1 LIHINGNRFSDES
14 NRTLILRGVNLGGSS
29 KVPTSPDGD
38 TRFAASLQNPGGVSF
53 IGRPF
58 PLEEADEH
66 FARLKKWGFTFLRFL
81 ITWEAVE
88 HSGPGIYDQA
98 YLDYLFAVVKKANDH
113 EISLFID
120 PHQDVWSRFNGGDGA
135 PAWTFEAANMDWTH
149 FVGTGAA
156 VLEYASGN
164 FYPPLIW
171 GTNGIK
177 LAGAT
182 MFTLFFA
189 GNDFAP
195 QVKANGEPI
204 QDYLQGHYIE
214 AMRQVALRLKD
225 LPNVFGFDTLNEP
238 NNGYIGWKDLARPVA
253 IARMGFNPSPFQ
265 SMLLGDG
272 IPQELDF
279 WKPAMPKAKSI
290 EKRIVNPE
298 RLRAWKDGVD
308 CIWKRHGVWDLGP
321 DGAPRLLKPEYFT
334 RVNGRPVDF
343 NQDYLRPFAN
353 RYAAA
358 IRTVMPR
365 AAIFVESMPGL
376 PAPRWSESDA
386 REIVHAPHW
395 YDLYHIITN
404 DFSPWIAIDAKTSKL
419 VFGPKRI
426 RKAFAEHMAAVKAE
440 AQENLGDAPTHIG
453 EFGISFDIKN
463 KRAFQTGDFRVQA
476 QVMDR
481 TFRALEDNL
490 LSCTI
495 WDYTAD
501 NTNTA
506 KDKWNAQDYSIFSRD
521 QQADPANIHSGGR
534 ALEAVIRP
542 YAQKVAGEPLRMS
555 FDIASRRFEF
565 EFHHDPQVSAPTEIY
580 LPDFQYPYGCSV
592 TVSDGSYTLEPGSQT
607 LVYRH
612 SNSVSV
618 HRLEIQP
625 RERGN

>member
-1 LIHINGNRFSDES
+1 MIHINGKRFTDEY

-29 KVPTSPDGD
+29 KVPTQPDGD
-38 TRFAASLQNPGGVSF
+38 TRFAAGLLNPGAVSF

-66 FARLKKWGFTFLRFL
+66 FARLKKWGFTFLRL
-81 ITWEAVE
+81 LTTWEAVE
-88 HSGPGIYDQA
+88 HGGPGIYDQA
-98 YLDYLFAVVKKANDH
+98 YLDYLFAVIKKANDYG
-113 EISLFID
+113 ISLFID
-120 PHQDVWSRFNGGDGA
+120 PHQDVWSRFSGGDGA
-135 PAWTFEAANMDWTH
+135 PAWTFDGAGMDWSH
-149 FVGTGAA
+149 FVETGAA
-156 VLEYASGN
+156 VLEHASGD

-182 MFTLFFA
+182 LFTLFFA

-195 QVKANGEPI
+195 QVKVDGEPI
-204 QDYLQGHYIE
+204 QEYLQWHYIE

-238 NNGYIGWKDLARPVA
+238 NNGYIGWKDLSQSVA
-253 IARMGFNPSPFQ
+253 IARMGLNPSPFE

-279 WKPAMPKAKSI
+279 WKPALPKTKSLG
-290 EKRIVNPE
+290 KRTVNPE

-308 CIWKRHGVWDLGP
+308 CIWKQHGVWDLGP
-321 DGAPRLLKPEYFT
+321 DGAPRLLKPDYFT
-334 RVNGRPVDF
+334 SVNGCPVDF

-353 RYAAA
+353 HYAAA
-358 IRTVMPR
+358 IRTAMPR

-376 PAPRWSESDA
+376 PPPRWGESDA
-386 REIVHAPHW
+386 PDIVHAPHW
-395 YDLYHIITN
+395 YDLYHIVTN
-404 DFSPWIAIDAKTSKL
+404 DFSPWIAIDGRTSKL
-419 VFGPKRI
+419 VFGQKRI

-440 AQENLGDAPTHIG
+440 AQENLGGAPIHIG

-463 KRAFQTGDFRVQA
+463 KKAYQTGDFRLQI

-501 NTNTA
+501 NTNAA

-534 ALEAVIRP
+534 ALEAVVRP
-542 YAQKVAGEPLRMS
+542 YAQKIAGEPLRMS
-555 FDIASRRFEF
+555 FDIKSRRFEF
-565 EFHHDPQVSAPTEIY
+565 EFRHDPQIGAPTEIY
-580 LPDFQYPYGCSV
+580 IPDFQYPHGCTV
-592 TVSDGSYTLEPGSQT
+592 TVSDGTYNLEQGSQT
-607 LVYRH
+607 LVYRPDGTR
-612 SNSVSV
+612 SV
-618 HRLEIQP
+618 HQIVVAQKD
-625 RERGN
+625 